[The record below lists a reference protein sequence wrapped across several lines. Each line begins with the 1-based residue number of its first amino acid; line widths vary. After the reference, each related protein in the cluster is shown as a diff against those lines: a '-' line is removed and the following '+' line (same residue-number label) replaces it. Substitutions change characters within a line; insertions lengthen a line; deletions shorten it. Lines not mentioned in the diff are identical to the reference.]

1 MTNYNHPLTAGRD
14 RVRRMNI
21 NSTIISGYQTLN
33 DIGYLLENRQHVL
46 LVTDKNIAGIPA
58 VQALIGQIGEKVA
71 TVKMVDS
78 VPPEPSQHDVAAI
91 LATLETR
98 GVDLVIGIGGGS
110 VLDVA
115 KLLSVLCVEQAPTLE
130 ALLNGE
136 KPQTRTASL
145 LIPTTA
151 GTGSEA
157 TPNAILAIPEK
168 ETKVGIISPV
178 MLPDYVVLAPELTT
192 SMPAH
197 IASSTGIDALCHL
210 IECFTATVSNPVS
223 DNYALIGLKKL
234 FTSLETAVA
243 EPTNLAARL
252 DMLWASYYGG
262 AAIAHAG
269 THLVHAMSYPLG
281 GKYHIP
287 HGVANAI
294 LLAPCMRFVRP
305 AAVTKFAQVYDLL
318 PEADD
323 ALTEE
328 EKSVALV
335 DYFSALVK
343 RLKLPASLDELGIN
357 ADHLP
362 YLVEAALDVQRLMKN
377 VPAPVSAGDVRDVYL
392 TLFPAQNH

>member
-1 MTNYNHPLTAGRD
+1 
-14 RVRRMNI
+14 MNI
-21 NSTIISGYQTLN
+21 NSTVISGYQTLN
-33 DIGYLLENRQHVL
+33 DIGYLLQNHQQVL
-46 LVTDKNIAGIPA
+46 MVTDKNIVGIPA
-58 VQALIGQIGEKVA
+58 VQQLITQISGQTMLNI
-71 TVKMVDS
+71 VDS
-78 VPPEPSQHDVAAI
+78 VPPEPSQHDVATV
-91 LATLETR
+91 LASLSTR
-98 GVDLVIGIGGGS
+98 KVDLVIGVGGGS

-115 KLLSVLCVEQAPTLE
+115 KLLSVLCADDAPSLE
-130 ALLNGE
+130 ALLAGE
-136 KPQTRTASL
+136 KPQRRTASL

-210 IECFTATVSNPVS
+210 LECFTANVANPVS
-223 DNYALIGLKKL
+223 DNYALIGMKKL
-234 FTSLETAVA
+234 FASLEKTIA
-243 EPTNLAARL
+243 EPDNLAARL

-281 GKYHIP
+281 GKYHLP

-305 AAVTKFAQVYDLL
+305 AAVGKFAQAYDLL
-318 PEADD
+318 PD
-323 ALTEE
+323 ANASLSEE

-335 DYFSALVK
+335 DYFAALVK

-377 VPAPVSAGDVRDVYL
+377 VPGSVSADDVREVYL
-392 TLFPAQNH
+392 TLFPTLNH

>member
-1 MTNYNHPLTAGRD
+1 
-14 RVRRMNI
+14 MNI
-21 NSTIISGYQTLN
+21 NSTVISGTLH
-33 DIGYLLENRQHVL
+33 DIGYLLHDCQHVL
-46 LVTDKNIAGIPA
+46 LVTDKNIAGIAA
-58 VQALIGQIGEKVA
+58 VQTLIKHIASKVP
-71 TVKMVDS
+71 TVNIIDS

-91 LATLETR
+91 VAPLAIKGIDR
-98 GVDLVIGIGGGS
+98 VIGIGGGS

-115 KLLSVLCVEQAPTLE
+115 KLLSVLCVEDAPSLD
-130 ALLNGE
+130 ALLQGE
-136 KPQTRTASL
+136 KPQRRIASL

-178 MLPDYVVLAPELTT
+178 MLPDYVVLAPELTI

-210 IECFTATVSNPVS
+210 IECFTATVANPVS

-234 FTSLETAVA
+234 FASLEKTLA
-243 EPTNLAARL
+243 EPDNLAARL

-281 GKYHIP
+281 GKYHLP

-305 AAVTKFAQVYDLL
+305 AAVSKFAQAYDLL
-318 PEADD
+318 PDADFT
-323 ALTEE
+323 LSEE
-328 EKSVALV
+328 EKSFALV
-335 DYFSALVK
+335 DYFAALVK

-377 VPAPVSAGDVRDVYL
+377 VPAPVSASDVRNVYL
-392 TLFPAQNH
+392 TLFPALNH

>member
-1 MTNYNHPLTAGRD
+1 
-14 RVRRMNI
+14 MNI
-21 NSTIISGYQTLN
+21 NSTVIAGYQTLN
-33 DIGYLLENRQHVL
+33 DVGYLLKGKQRVL
-46 LVTDKNIAGIPA
+46 LVTDKNIAAIPA
-58 VQALIGQIGEKVA
+58 VQTLTEQVRRQVSSLHIVN
-71 TVKMVDS
+71 S

-91 LATLETR
+91 LASLTSR
-98 GVDLVIGIGGGS
+98 DVDLVMGIGGGS

-115 KLLSVLCVEQAPTLE
+115 KLLSVLCVENAPTLE
-130 ALLNGE
+130 ALLAGE
-136 KPQTRTASL
+136 KPQRRTASL

-178 MLPDYVVLAPELTT
+178 MLPDYVILAPELTT

-223 DNYALIGLKKL
+223 DNYALIGMKKL
-234 FTSLETAVA
+234 FASLETTVA
-243 EPTNLAARL
+243 EPGNLEARL
-252 DMLWASYYGG
+252 NMLWASYYGG

-281 GKYHIP
+281 GKYHLP

-305 AAVTKFAQVYDLL
+305 AAVSKFAEVYDLL
-318 PEADD
+318 PD
-323 ALTEE
+323 ANPQLNAE
-328 EKSVALV
+328 EKSHALV
-335 DYFSALVK
+335 DYFAALVQ
-343 RLKLPASLDELGIN
+343 RLKLPASLDELGITSE
-357 ADHLP
+357 HLP

-377 VPAPVSAGDVRDVYL
+377 VPAPVSANDVRAVYL
-392 TLFPAQNH
+392 TLFPALNH

>member
-1 MTNYNHPLTAGRD
+1 MT
-14 RVRRMNI
+14 I
-21 NSTIISGYQTLN
+21 NSTVIAGYQALS
-33 DIGYLLENRQHVL
+33 DIGYLLQNHRHVL
-46 LVTDKNIAGIPA
+46 LVTDKNIVGIPA
-58 VQALIGQIGEKVA
+58 VQTLIQQIGSRA
-71 TVKMVDS
+71 TLSIVDS

-91 LATLETR
+91 VASLPGKKVDMVA
-98 GVDLVIGIGGGS
+98 GVGGGS

-115 KLLSVLCVEQAPTLE
+115 KLLSVLCVEDAPSLE
-130 ALLNGE
+130 ALLAGE
-136 KPQTRTASL
+136 KPLRRTASL

-157 TPNAILAIPEK
+157 TLNAILAIPEK

-210 IECFTATVSNPVS
+210 IECFTATVANPVS
-223 DNYALIGLKKL
+223 DNYALIGMKKL
-234 FTSLETAVA
+234 FASLEKTIA
-243 EPTNLAARL
+243 EPDNLAARL

-281 GKYHIP
+281 GKYHLP

-305 AAVTKFAQVYDLL
+305 AAVSKFAQAYDLL
-318 PEADD
+318 PDADASLSEEA
-323 ALTEE
+323 
-328 EKSVALV
+328 KSVALV
-335 DYFSALVK
+335 DYFAALVK

-357 ADHLP
+357 AEHLP

-377 VPAPVSAGDVRDVYL
+377 VPCAVSADDVREVYL
-392 TLFPAQNH
+392 TLFPTLNH

>member
-1 MTNYNHPLTAGRD
+1 MT
-14 RVRRMNI
+14 I
-21 NSTIISGYQTLN
+21 NSTVIAGYQALS
-33 DIGYLLENRQHVL
+33 DIGYLLQNHRHVL
-46 LVTDKNIAGIPA
+46 LVTDKNIVGIPA
-58 VQALIGQIGEKVA
+58 VQTLIQQIGSRA
-71 TVKMVDS
+71 ALSIVDS

-91 LATLETR
+91 VASLPGKKVDMVA
-98 GVDLVIGIGGGS
+98 GVGGGS

-115 KLLSVLCVEQAPTLE
+115 KLLSVLCVEDAPSLE
-130 ALLNGE
+130 ALLAGE
-136 KPQTRTASL
+136 KPLRRTASL

-210 IECFTATVSNPVS
+210 IECFTATVANPVS
-223 DNYALIGLKKL
+223 DNYALIGMKKL
-234 FTSLETAVA
+234 FASLEKTIA
-243 EPTNLAARL
+243 EPDNLAARL

-281 GKYHIP
+281 GKYHLP

-305 AAVTKFAQVYDLL
+305 AAVSKFAQAYDLL
-318 PEADD
+318 PDADASLSEEA
-323 ALTEE
+323 
-328 EKSVALV
+328 KSVALV
-335 DYFSALVK
+335 DYFAALVK

-357 ADHLP
+357 AEHLP

-377 VPAPVSAGDVRDVYL
+377 LPSAVSADDVREVYL
-392 TLFPAQNH
+392 TLFPTLNH